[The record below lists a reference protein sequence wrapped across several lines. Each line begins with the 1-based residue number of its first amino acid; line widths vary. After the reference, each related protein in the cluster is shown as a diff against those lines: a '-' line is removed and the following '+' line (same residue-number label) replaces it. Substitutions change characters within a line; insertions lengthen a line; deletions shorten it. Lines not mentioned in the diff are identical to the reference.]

1 MAIDFLCGFVK
12 INITIK
18 EVGKMKKGTVIIIL
32 FVFAGL
38 FYGCGKKQQPLEEM
52 QQPMSME
59 TLVTMS
65 TTSTAQEQVRAPE
78 VKASTSVLGP
88 VSSSVSKLGPLPPS
102 GPYKPTPND
111 IQTALKNAGFYT
123 GAIDGKIG
131 PNSKKAI
138 TEFQKSNDLVV
149 DGKVGPKTWA
159 VLSRYLSPVV
169 QDSAKPR

>member
-1 MAIDFLCGFVK
+1 
-12 INITIK
+12 
-18 EVGKMKKGTVIIIL
+18 MKKGAVIITL
-32 FVFAGL
+32 FVLAGL

-65 TTSTAQEQVRAPE
+65 TTSTASEQVKAPE
-78 VKASTSVLGP
+78 AKTSVASVLGP
-88 VSSSVSKLGPLPPS
+88 VSSSVSKLDPLPPS

-159 VLSRYLSPVV
+159 VLSRYLSPVA
-169 QDSAKPR
+169 QDSAKPL

>member
-1 MAIDFLCGFVK
+1 LTLSEDLLK
-12 INITIK
+12 LIK
-18 EVGKMKKGTVIIIL
+18 QLRRYEEMKKGIVIIIF
-32 FVFAGL
+32 FVLAGL

-65 TTSTAQEQVRAPE
+65 TTSPAPEQVKVPE
-78 VKASTSVLGP
+78 AKINTTSVLGP
-88 VSSSVSKLGPLPPS
+88 VSSSASKLDPLPPA

-159 VLSRYLSPVV
+159 VLSRYLSSPA
-169 QDSAKPR
+169 QDTGNVR